1 MSCGLSFGTHPNNG
15 WHMWFNSEAP
25 GGVTHNDVG
34 GYPRFTAD
42 TTMKPWEFHVAS
54 ELKPSPI
61 FRQTRCKCLLKTSVV
76 GLHQSMWKKST
87 RASHQAIISHSWY
100 QTGDSHDL
108 NRRYI
113 WMECTGRPT
122 AGWKI
127 GKKNCELHFEFF
139 ESLNFGDK
147 SVYLQVILVIL
158 GQKPRSSK
166 NFFGSQPHDA
176 TWTQWVTKKTHP
188 FHAESGGIRRW
199 WDGVPQ
205 SSRYRY
211 WRNRIPPGH
220 AQGMSAWQWRQWQQC
235 PVGPQ
240 QRFRTGSIYVQCI
253 TILLGSYFSIFVGES
268 HRPTTMGVTP
278 SGTETLLKKH
288 RLFGATHQH

>member
-127 GKKNCELHFEFF
+127 GKKKLWT
-139 ESLNFGDK
+139 SLW
-147 SVYLQVILVIL
+147 IL
-158 GQKPRSSK
+158 
-166 NFFGSQPHDA
+166 
-176 TWTQWVTKKTHP
+176 
-188 FHAESGGIRRW
+188 
-199 WDGVPQ
+199 
-205 SSRYRY
+205 
-211 WRNRIPPGH
+211 RIPKF
-220 AQGMSAWQWRQWQQC
+220 WRQISLS
-235 PVGPQ
+235 
-240 QRFRTGSIYVQCI
+240 T
-253 TILLGSYFSIFVGES
+253 S
-268 HRPTTMGVTP
+268 H
-278 SGTETLLKKH
+278 SCHSWAETKE
-288 RLFGATHQH
+288 Q